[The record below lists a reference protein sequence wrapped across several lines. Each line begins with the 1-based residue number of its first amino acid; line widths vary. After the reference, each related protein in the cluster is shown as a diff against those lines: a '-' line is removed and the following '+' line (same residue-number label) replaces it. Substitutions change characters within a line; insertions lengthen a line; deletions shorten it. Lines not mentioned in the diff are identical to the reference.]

1 MVCCASVVRVL
12 YGVMCQCGE
21 GALWCVVP
29 VW

>member
-1 MVCCASVVRVL
+1 MVCCASVVSGLMVL
-12 YGVMCQCGE
+12 CQCGE